1 MSLNFNVMQIC
12 IFLNVETGHGDRL
25 LSRPLMT
32 GLATL
37 WDGSDEGE
45 RKLLELFNAIRVLK
59 AN

>member
-1 MSLNFNVMQIC
+1 MQIC